1 MEKLFYF
8 TCPHAISRARL
19 ITLAGA
25 AVFLAGCTTFSKDGG
40 FNAVE
45 DVAKAKLGQSAKWI
59 KTEDDAVSVKAEV
72 AKLLAQPLSADDAV
86 QIALWNNPGLQA
98 SYGELQLSEADLVAA
113 GRLPG
118 LRLSRL
124 RVTHP
129 AIGSKIEELIGF
141 NLLALLTIPA
151 RVEAQQ
157 AKFDQVKANAAAA
170 MLKVAFDTRKA
181 YYEALA
187 AQQGLKYMGDVRD
200 AAEAGAEL
208 ARRME
213 RAGNFNR
220 LTRLREHS
228 FYADAQA
235 QLARASAEQ
244 MAARERLTRL
254 LGLAGSD
261 IDYKLPERL
270 PDLPKAAQEMP
281 DAQTVAMR
289 ERLDVRAAKAEA
301 AAMASTLGLTRVT
314 RFVNSIDV
322 ARARIR
328 EGNDPARSGWDIGIE
343 IPIFDFGASRNA
355 QAEAMYMQS
364 VSRIAETAVNAQSE
378 VREAYHLYRSAW
390 DLARHYSS
398 EVVPIRKKI
407 SEETLLRYNGMLA
420 SVFELLAD
428 SREQVLAVNSAI
440 KAQKDF
446 WVADADLRMAMTG
459 KPTGMASLKPEMQNE
474 SAKAGH

>member
-1 MEKLFYF
+1 MKKLFSVA
-8 TCPHAISRARL
+8 CSHANSHARL

-25 AVFLAGCTTFSKDGG
+25 AALLTGCTTFSKDGG
-40 FNAVE
+40 FNVVE
-45 DVAKAKLGQSAKWI
+45 EVAQAKLGQSAKWI
-59 KTEDDAVSVKAEV
+59 KTEDAAVSIKAEV
-72 AKLLAQPLSADDAV
+72 AKLLAQPLSANDAV

-98 SYGELQLSEADLVAA
+98 AYGELQLTEADVVAA

-129 AIGSKIEELIGF
+129 DIGSKIEELIGF
-141 NLLALLTIPA
+141 NLLALLTMPA

-157 AKFDQVKANAAAA
+157 ARFDQVKANAAAA
-170 MLKVAFDTRKA
+170 MLKLAFDTRKA
-181 YYEALA
+181 YYEAVA
-187 AQQGLKYMGDVRD
+187 AQQSLKYMGDVRD

-235 QLARASAEQ
+235 QLARAGAEQ
-244 MAARERLTRL
+244 VAACERLIRL
-254 LGLAGSD
+254 LGLAGAD
-261 IDYKLPERL
+261 IALKLPERL
-270 PDLPKAAQEMP
+270 PDLPANAQEMP

-301 AAMASTLGLTRVT
+301 ASMASTLGLTRVT

-322 ARARIR
+322 SRARIR
-328 EGNDPARSGWDIGIE
+328 EGEDPARRGWSVGIE

-364 VSRIAETAVNAQSE
+364 VQRIAETAVNAQSE
-378 VREAYHLYRSAW
+378 VREAYHLYRSAF
-390 DLARHYSS
+390 DLARHYGN

-459 KPTGMASLKPEMQNE
+459 KPTGMASLKPEMQTE

>member
-1 MEKLFYF
+1 MKKLFYSV
-8 TCPHAISRARL
+8 CPHAISRARL

-25 AVFLAGCTTFSKDGG
+25 AVFLAGCATFSKDGG

-45 DVAKAKLGQSAKWI
+45 DVAKTKLGQSAKWI

-72 AKLLAQPLSADDAV
+72 AKLLTQPLSADDAV

-170 MLKVAFDTRKA
+170 MLKIAFDTRKA

-213 RAGNFNR
+213 REIG
-220 LTRLREHS
+220 
-228 FYADAQA
+228 
-235 QLARASAEQ
+235 RAH
-244 MAARERLTRL
+244 
-254 LGLAGSD
+254 
-261 IDYKLPERL
+261 
-270 PDLPKAAQEMP
+270 
-281 DAQTVAMR
+281 V
-289 ERLDVRAAKAEA
+289 
-301 AAMASTLGLTRVT
+301 
-314 RFVNSIDV
+314 
-322 ARARIR
+322 
-328 EGNDPARSGWDIGIE
+328 
-343 IPIFDFGASRNA
+343 
-355 QAEAMYMQS
+355 
-364 VSRIAETAVNAQSE
+364 
-378 VREAYHLYRSAW
+378 
-390 DLARHYSS
+390 
-398 EVVPIRKKI
+398 
-407 SEETLLRYNGMLA
+407 
-420 SVFELLAD
+420 
-428 SREQVLAVNSAI
+428 
-440 KAQKDF
+440 
-446 WVADADLRMAMTG
+446 
-459 KPTGMASLKPEMQNE
+459 
-474 SAKAGH
+474 